1 MAEQRL
7 EWGVNLFVTL
17 FLLKSRAGLVR
28 ICGLFAIPI
37 LLALGRIK
45 PPQGEPTKESPIY

>member
-7 EWGVNLFVTL
+7 EWGV
-17 FLLKSRAGLVR
+17 KSRAGLVR